1 MRLERLR
8 DWLRPS
14 RGLSD
19 PTGAGAVVRFAVGGV
34 VALAVV
40 GLVSVLLIR
49 NIGTDEAL
57 SNARELTRLVG
68 QGIVEPNLTRGV
80 VEGDPAAVRRF
91 DRLVRRR
98 ILKDPIIRV
107 KLWKPSG
114 RIVYSDE
121 PRLIGQRYTLG
132 ADDLASLRNGTAESE
147 VSDLSQ
153 PENRFDREQ
162 GKLLE
167 VYLPVKDPDGQPLL
181 FEAYQSFETV
191 TSSGRELWLAFAPAL
206 ILALVILELAQIPL
220 ASSMAR
226 RIRRGNAER
235 EALLQRAVD
244 SSTAERRRI
253 AGDLHDGVV
262 QDLAALSFSLDAA
275 AERADPNG
283 NGRATLRRGAHQARE
298 TVRALR
304 SLLVEIYPPR
314 LQEAGLKPALADVLA
329 PAARQGI
336 ETGLEV
342 PEGLDLDA
350 DREALVF
357 RVAQEAVRNACKHAE
372 ASRIDVR
379 VSDSPECTELVVE
392 DDGRGLPSD
401 GVADGAADGHFG
413 LRLLSDLT
421 TAAGAALEIDS
432 EPGRGTRV
440 RVRIGRP

>member
-1 MRLERLR
+1 MSWARIR
-8 DWLRPS
+8 DTLRPS

-19 PTGAGAVVRFAVGGV
+19 PTGAGAVARFALGGV

-40 GLVSVLLIR
+40 GFVSVLVLR
-49 NIGTDEAL
+49 NVGTDEAL

-68 QGIVEPNLTRGV
+68 EGIVEPNLSRGV
-80 VEGDPAAVRRF
+80 VEGDPAALARF
-91 DRLVRRR
+91 DRMIRRR
-98 ILKDPIIRV
+98 VLKDPIIRV
-107 KLWKPSG
+107 KLWKSSG

-121 PRLIGQRYTLG
+121 PRLIGQRYRLG
-132 ADDLASLRNGTAESE
+132 ADDLASIRNGTAESE
-147 VSDLSQ
+147 VSDLSR
-153 PENRFDREQ
+153 PENRFDRGQ

-167 VYLPVKDPDGQPLL
+167 VYLPVNTPDGEPLL
-181 FEAYQSFETV
+181 FEAYQRFGSV
-191 TSSGRELWLAFAPAL
+191 TSSGRDLWLAFLPAL
-206 ILALVILELAQIPL
+206 ILALVVLELVQLPL

-275 AERADPNG
+275 AEREDPAG
-283 NGRATLRRGAHQARE
+283 DGRATLRRGAHQARE

-314 LQEAGLKPALADVLA
+314 LREAGLEPALGDLLA
-329 PAARQGI
+329 SAARQGI
-336 ETGLEV
+336 ETRVEVPDGLE
-342 PEGLDLDA
+342 LDSE
-350 DREALVF
+350 REALVF

-372 ASRIDVR
+372 PSRIEVR
-379 VSDSPECTELVVE
+379 VAQSPECTELVVE

-401 GVADGAADGHFG
+401 PGADGAARDHFG

-421 TAAGAALEIDS
+421 AAAGATLEIDS

-440 RVRIGRP
+440 RVRISRR